1 MELSVGVIGAGAMGS
16 THARHWAR
24 VPGVRVKAVA
34 DLELEK
40 AQRVAGSVGA
50 QAFASAEA
58 LLGAG
63 CDIVSVCTPT
73 DSHRSLTEQ
82 ALAAGCH
89 VLCEKPMALSLQDCD
104 AMLLAAERA
113 QKLLSVGQVVR
124 FFPEYANAKRQI
136 ESGAVGKPAAVRARR
151 GGGFPG
157 WSDWFTD
164 PNRTGGIL
172 FDLGVHEF
180 DWLLWCFGP
189 VVRVYAK
196 ALTGRF
202 EKCDLALITLRHAS
216 GCVSHVES
224 TWADPKG
231 GGTRFEIAGDAGLLT
246 HDARIAHS
254 LSFRTETRTQTLAPL
269 HPDDDPYYNQC
280 LAFARAVRGEA
291 PLAVTGADGR
301 AAIAV
306 AVAATESLQTGRAVT
321 LKAEV

>member
-1 MELSVGVIGAGAMGS
+1 MELSVGVIGAGAMGA
-16 THARHWAR
+16 THVRHWAR

-34 DLELEK
+34 DLDLEK
-40 AQRVAGSVGA
+40 VRSVAGSVGA
-50 QAFASAEA
+50 QAFESAGA
-58 LLGAG
+58 LLGSG
-63 CDIVSVCTPT
+63 CDVISVCTPT
-73 DSHRSLTEQ
+73 DSHRALTEQ

-89 VLCEKPMALSLQDCD
+89 VLCEKPMALSLADCD
-104 AMLLAAERA
+104 AMILAAQNA

-124 FFPEYANAKRQI
+124 FFPEYAAAKRQVD
-136 ESGAVGKPAAVRARR
+136 SGAVGKPAAVRARR

-157 WSDWFTD
+157 WSEWFSD
-164 PNRTGGIL
+164 PSRTGGII

-202 EKCDLALITLRHAS
+202 EKCDLGLITLRHAS
-216 GCVSHVES
+216 GCVSHVEA
-224 TWADPKG
+224 TWADPRG
-231 GGTRFEIAGDAGLLT
+231 GGTRFEIAGDGGLLT

-254 LSFRTETRTQTLAPL
+254 LSFRTEARTQNASPL
-269 HPDDDPYYNQC
+269 HPDDDPYYKQC
-280 LAFARAVRGEA
+280 LAFARAIRGEA

-306 AVAATESLQTGRAVT
+306 AVAATESLKTGRAVT
-321 LKAEV
+321 LEV